1 MRFKQPL
8 QSQLSDPMMYA
19 ASSQSAARFVQE
31 EPISKPKKR
40 KPTGGRGG
48 TSKRRKSQQKAPA
61 ASSIVTSSVSW
72 QQLIN
77 SDQQQTSRMTS
88 SNATF
93 QTAPNQLGLQVKNS
107 QDIFQPPGGAL
118 GSQSGEFLS
127 PMSDL
132 MADDS
137 LASNNILVGFPMRF
151 VDF

>member
-19 ASSQSAARFVQE
+19 ASSQSAARFIQE

-77 SDQQQTSRMTS
+77 SDQQQTSQMTL
-88 SNATF
+88 SNKTF
-93 QTAPNQLGLQVKNS
+93 QSAPNQLQVKNS